1 MRDRSERG
9 LRATWIVVPW
19 LLLVGVGAG
28 GCDAAAG
35 LLLPPAK
42 EEKLGDKVER
52 QFLDSDVQLYQGEMV
67 ENYVKNL
74 GAEAVDAASDDTPEA
89 IEYEFGVIDN
99 PETVNAFAMPG
110 GQIYFY
116 TGLLKEADNQSEV
129 MAVVSH
135 EVAHVSQRHIAKQLV
150 LAYGLQAV
158 AQAAV
163 GENPGLVGEL
173 AAAIVGQGA
182 LLTFSRKQ
190 ESEADEVG
198 FDYAVEAGY
207 HPEGFVTFF
216 RKLDE
221 QREVD
226 PPTWLS
232 SHPDPGD
239 RADEA
244 EERIGDKSYDDKT
257 VGREVHRE
265 IVRQIEGAGG
275 GGGDGPSEE
284 TGPEVGTDTDS
295 DL

>member
-1 MRDRSERG
+1 M
-9 LRATWIVVPW
+9 
-19 LLLVGVGAG
+19 LVLSLGVGACDG
-28 GCDAAAG
+28 AGDAAAG
-35 LLLPPAK
+35 VLLPPQE

-52 QFLDSDVQLYQGEMV
+52 KFLDSDVELYRGNMV

-74 GAEAVDAASDDTPEA
+74 GAEAVKAASEDTPEA
-89 IEYEFGVIDN
+89 IEYEFGVIDE

-129 MAVVSH
+129 MAVISH

-158 AQAAV
+158 AEAAV
-163 GENPGLVGEL
+163 GENPGLVGQL
-173 AAAIVGQGA
+173 ATALVAQGA
-182 LLTFSRKQ
+182 LLTFSREQ
-190 ESEADEVG
+190 ESEADEFG
-198 FDYAVEAGY
+198 FDYAVDAGY

-221 QREVD
+221 RREIE

-244 EERIGDKSYDDKT
+244 EDRIGDKSYDDKT
-257 VGREVHRE
+257 VGEEVHRE
-265 IVRQIEGAGG
+265 IVRQIEGSGG
-275 GGGDGPSEE
+275 GSGDGPSDE
-284 TGPEVGTDTDS
+284 TGTTSEVDADS
-295 DL
+295 GF